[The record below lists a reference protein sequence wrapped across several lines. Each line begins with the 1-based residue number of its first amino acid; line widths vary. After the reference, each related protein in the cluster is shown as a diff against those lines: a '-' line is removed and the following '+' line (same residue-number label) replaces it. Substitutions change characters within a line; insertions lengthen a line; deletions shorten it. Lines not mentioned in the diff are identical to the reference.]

1 MVRTDFH
8 LSRREVMV
16 AAAAAAAA
24 AAVPLRPARA
34 AAKFTRPNVTSDAG
48 KTMLA
53 TYAKGVKA
61 MLELPPDNPHNWFR
75 NAFVHMMDC
84 PHGNWWFYVWHRGYI
99 GYFEQTI
106 RTVTND
112 ASFVLPYWDWTQLP
126 QIPDG
131 MFDDYLTPTSAP
143 FLPYTG
149 SVAAFTNF
157 MKPALTK
164 YWAGFSADQ
173 LAQQAKRGYKSLDDV
188 WSDILGYATLPCEP
202 PQTVPIS
209 QNQAFVITG
218 GARYLTRDNPKL
230 NDKTAANV
238 VLSMILGGL
247 SPKQFNTALAA
258 DNGTAATNSFTSSKT
273 LSHHV
278 PPPNSTVFSTLEGF
292 PHNKVHNFI
301 GGYGSL
307 GEHDLQ
313 PGPFGNMTNNLSP
326 VDPIFFLHHANMDRL
341 WDVWTRKQLA
351 MGLSSRPTD
360 ADSKAYFSEPFLF
373 FIDGTGTPVAAGK
386 AEDYFDTTVFD
397 YDYEP
402 GSGEQIIPKA
412 VVVSNAEDLPL
423 IRSAVAA
430 DVATVTVP
438 RARVQSHVAA
448 SAARPLIAAVTIA
461 RPMELAGPRE
471 FDVLVNAPEDVTE
484 VSADSPYYAGT
495 FALFGAPMPGMH
507 DHGGMDL
514 TFSVPLPQTLQAF
527 TALAAGADATLKI
540 RVVPSNGQDK
550 KAVTLKAVS
559 LATSS

>member
-1 MVRTDFH
+1 MDAPNFH
-8 LSRREVMV
+8 LSRRDVLV
-16 AAAAAAAA
+16 AAAAAAGA
-24 AAVPLRPARA
+24 AAVPLSSARA
-34 AAKFTRPNVTSDAG
+34 AAKYTRPNVNSPAG
-48 KTMLA
+48 QKMLA
-53 TYAKGVKA
+53 IYAKGVKA
-61 MLELPPDNPHNWFR
+61 MLELPPDHPHNWFR
-75 NAFVHMMDC
+75 NAFVHMIDC

-106 RTVTND
+106 RAVTNED
-112 ASFVLPYWDWTQLP
+112 SFALPYWDWTQLP

-131 MFDDYLTPTSAP
+131 MFDDYLTPASTP

-149 SVAAFTNF
+149 SVTAFTNY

-164 YWAGFSADQ
+164 YWAGLSAAQ
-173 LAQQAKRGYKSLDDV
+173 LAQQAKRHYTSVDDV
-188 WSDILGYATLPCEP
+188 WSDILGYAMCDGDS
-202 PQTVPIS
+202 VPIS

-238 VLSMILGGL
+238 VIGKILAGL
-247 SPKQFNTALAA
+247 SPKGFNLTEQ
-258 DNGTAATNSFTSSKT
+258 DGSTDPINSFTSSHT
-273 LSHHV
+273 ASHHV

-307 GEHDLQ
+307 PDDALQ

-326 VDPIFFLHHANMDRL
+326 IDPIFFLHHANMDRL
-341 WDVWTRKQLA
+341 WDVWTRKQVAL
-351 MGLSSRPTD
+351 GLSPKPSD
-360 ADSKAYFSEPFLF
+360 ADQTTYFDEPFLF
-373 FIDGTGTPVAAGK
+373 FIDGKGDPVPNGK
-386 AEDYFDTTVFD
+386 AQDYFDTTVFD

-402 GSGEQIIPKA
+402 GSGEQILLQRT
-412 VVVSNAEDLPL
+412 VTSNAESLPL

-430 DVATVTVP
+430 NVATLAVP
-438 RARVQSHVAA
+438 QAAVRSHLATDTA
-448 SAARPLIAAVTIA
+448 KPLVAAVTLS
-461 RPMELAGPRE
+461 RPTGPVAPRE
-471 FDVLVNAPEDVTE
+471 FDVLVNAPEEVTS

-507 DHGGMDL
+507 GHGDMDV
-514 TFSVPLPQTLQAF
+514 TFSVPLPQTLHAF

-540 RVVPSNGQDK
+540 RVVPSNGQVK

-559 LATSS
+559 LATPS

>member
-1 MVRTDFH
+1 MDKSGFH
-8 LSRREVMV
+8 LSRRDVLV
-16 AAAAAAAA
+16 AAAVTAGAAAI
-24 AAVPLRPARA
+24 PLRSSRA
-34 AAKFTRPNVTSDAG
+34 AAKFTRPNVTSEAG
-48 KTMLA
+48 QKMLA
-53 TYAKGVKA
+53 IYAKGVEA
-61 MLELPPDNPHNWFR
+61 MLKLPADHPHNWFR

-106 RTVTND
+106 RTMTKED
-112 ASFVLPYWDWTQLP
+112 SFVLPYWDWTQLP
-126 QIPDG
+126 QIPNG
-131 MFDDYLTPTSAP
+131 MFDDYLTPASAP

-149 SVAAFTNF
+149 SVTAFTNY
-157 MKPALTK
+157 MKPALTE
-164 YWAGFSADQ
+164 YWKGLSTDQ
-173 LAQQAKRGYKSLDDV
+173 LAQQAKRGYNTIDDV
-188 WSDILGYATLPCEP
+188 WKDILGYAMCDGEP
-202 PQTVPIS
+202 VPIS

-238 VLSMILGGL
+238 LISKILAGL
-247 SPKQFNTALAA
+247 SPKGFNLTEQ
-258 DNGTAATNSFTSSKT
+258 DGSTDPINSFTSSHT
-273 LSHHV
+273 ASHHI
-278 PPPNSTVFSTLEGF
+278 PPPSSTVFSTLEGF

-307 GEHDLQ
+307 PDEALQ

-326 VDPIFFLHHANMDRL
+326 IDPIFFLHHANMDRL

-351 MGLSSRPTD
+351 LGLSAKPSD
-360 ADSKAYFSEPFLF
+360 ADQTTYFGEPFLF
-373 FIDGTGTPVAAGK
+373 FINGKGEAITNGK
-386 AEDYFDTTVFD
+386 AQDYFDKDVFD

-402 GSGEQIIPKA
+402 GSGEQILLQRT
-412 VVVSNAEDLPL
+412 VTSNAESLPL

-430 DVATVTVP
+430 DVATLTVP
-438 RARVQSHVAA
+438 RALVQSHLAA
-448 SAARPLIAAVTIA
+448 SAARPLVAAVTMS

-484 VSADSPYYAGT
+484 VTADSPYYAGT

-507 DHGGMDL
+507 GHGGMDL

-540 RVVPSNGQDK
+540 KVVPSNGQDK

-559 LATSS
+559 LATPS

>member
-1 MVRTDFH
+1 MDRTDFH
-8 LSRREVMV
+8 LSRREVLV
-16 AAAAAAAA
+16 AAAAAAGA

-34 AAKFTRPNVTSDAG
+34 AAKFTRPNVTSEAG
-48 KTMLA
+48 KKMLA
-53 TYAKGVKA
+53 IYARGVEA
-61 MLELPPDNPHNWFR
+61 MLKLPAEHPHNWFR

-106 RTVTND
+106 RTVTNEP
-112 ASFVLPYWDWTQLP
+112 SFVLPYWDWTQLP
-126 QIPDG
+126 AIPPE

-173 LAQQAKRGYKSLDDV
+173 LAQQAKRGYKSVDDV

-230 NDKTAANV
+230 DDKTAANV

-247 SPKQFNTALAA
+247 SPEDFNLTEESG
-258 DNGTAATNSFTSSKT
+258 GTDAPNSFTSSKT
-273 LSHHV
+273 ASHHV
-278 PPPNSTVFSTLEGF
+278 PPPNRTVFSTLEGF
-292 PHNKVHNFI
+292 PHNKVHNYI

-307 GEHDLQ
+307 ADTDLQ

-326 VDPIFFLHHANMDRL
+326 IDPIFFLHHGNMDRL
-341 WDVWTRKQLA
+341 WDVWSRKQVA
-351 MGLSSRPTD
+351 MGLSPRPTD
-360 ADSKAYFSEPFLF
+360 ADSEAYFSEPFLF
-373 FIDGTGTPVAAGK
+373 FIDGKGDPVVAGSAK
-386 AEDYFDTTVFD
+386 DYFDTTVFD

-402 GSGEQIIPKA
+402 GSGEQIIPRTT
-412 VVVSNAEDLPL
+412 VVSNAEDLPL
-423 IRSAVAA
+423 IRSAVAGN
-430 DVATVTVP
+430 VATVTVP
-438 RARVQSHVAA
+438 RALVQSHLAAAA
-448 SAARPLIAAVTIA
+448 SAARPLIAAVTMT

-471 FDVLVNAPEDVTE
+471 FDVLVNAPEGVTE

-507 DHGGMDL
+507 AHGGMDL
-514 TFSVPLPQTLQAF
+514 TFSVPLPQTLHAF
-527 TALAAGADATLKI
+527 TALAAGADATLNI
-540 RVVPSNGQDK
+540 RVVASNGQDK
-550 KAVTLKAVS
+550 EPVVLKAVS
-559 LATSS
+559 LATR